1 MTFKSAPDFE
11 APGDDDGDN
20 VYEVEVTASDGT
32 NDTAQSVSITVTNAN
47 DVAPRLYFWHKCDI
61 CL

>member
-1 MTFKSAPDFE
+1 MTFKFKSAPDFE

-32 NDTAQSVSITVTNAN
+32 NATAQSPCRS
-47 DVAPRLYFWHKCDI
+47 R
-61 CL
+61 